1 MIHIWK
7 LMENDWKSSLNYYIR
22 NGFKPHPYYYNC
34 SRIEDSYAIGETRH
48 FAGLYFMSVGVLI
61 LSIYLPCLFVISR
74 SDLMKSSCYK
84 IMLYLGLMDTCCLTV
99 NSLVT
104 GYLGFIGATFCS
116 FPRIIFLAGSI
127 GCGCWM
133 GSCAT
138 CILLAINRCS
148 DINHNLPFRKMFVGK
163 NVYFT
168 LLIPICYT
176 SYAIF
181 FTKPILFDSV
191 YMSWFFN
198 PFLELDSDLYVNV
211 PYTVNNCLV
220 SLCTASLYGYLSLL
234 IHWKNRHAQSDAL
247 SKTQK
252 QVFVQSVLICI
263 CKSTA
268 ATIYVYMQFFHSP
281 PPVILLGQI
290 AWQCAH
296 ASVCVVYITWNRT
309 IRRKVAILILPE
321 RFRNRVGVMST
332 TFLSTGPILNQ
343 VATEILKANNANCKT
358 NSGSVF

>member
-7 LMENDWKSSLNYYIR
+7 LMENDWESSLNYYIR

-34 SRIEDSYAIGETRH
+34 SRIEDSYAIGEKRP
-48 FAGLYFMSVGVLI
+48 FAGMYFMTVGVLI
-61 LSIYLPCLFVISR
+61 LSVYLPCLFVISR

-138 CILLAINRCS
+138 CILLAFNRCS
-148 DINHNLPFRKMFVGK
+148 DINHNLPFRRMFIGK

-198 PFLELDSDLYVNV
+198 PFLGLDSDLYVNV
-211 PYTVNNCLV
+211 PYTVNNCSV

-252 QVFVQSVLICI
+252 QVFVQSVLICT

-296 ASVCVVYITWNRT
+296 GTFFSRLSHFS
-309 IRRKVAILILPE
+309 ILSNFQHRSAWYTSLGIE
-321 RFRNRVGVMST
+321 RFV
-332 TFLSTGPILNQ
+332 
-343 VATEILKANNANCKT
+343 EK
-358 NSGSVF
+358 